1 MIASAN
7 RPESM
12 KLKIPFFFLL
22 LSLTI
27 SLGAQ
32 EKYSLS
38 SNYKDISFS
47 DFVTKVENILPVK
60 FYYVDDWIKDLKIG
74 DYPEC
79 TTLQCIM
86 DNVLKGTTLYYYI
99 DDSGNVVLT
108 NNYAVKVTNTPVEK
122 NSKYLP
128 PSDFSGTAD
137 NQKITGNASVDIG
150 NPAEKN
156 KIGNVTITGYITNKD
171 TKEPVSGVTVFVQ
184 KLTLGTISN
193 EYGYYSLTLP
203 RGSYPMQFSFI
214 GMKEKTVNLN
224 LYGAGNLNVDMSSV
238 LIPLKETVVSAQ
250 KSVTLQRFEV
260 GAEKINITSFKL
272 LPTSMGETDIIKSV
286 LLIPGVQTV
295 GEGSA
300 GFNVRGGSADQ
311 NLILLYGAPIYN
323 SSHFFGFFSAV
334 NSDIIKDVTL
344 YKGGIPSRYGGRIS
358 SVLDIGTKE
367 GNRNEFAGTAGIS
380 PITTHIS
387 VEGPIIKDTLTYMLT
402 ARTTYS
408 NWVFGMIND
417 PALHKSRASFYD
429 LNGKITYDLNRKN
442 KIDFSAYTS
451 HDSFKFNSDTVY
463 SYNNNIFALKW
474 RHFFTNRFIST
485 FTLNNSSYN
494 YDIFSQNSKTEAF
507 VLSHNVNNTG
517 FKADF
522 NWFLGRNEIN
532 FGLDLTRY
540 AISPGKYLPYGDS
553 SLVVPNIIKSEHAY
567 EGALYIDDKF
577 LLTDYLSVNVGMR
590 MSSFISLGPQSVLL
604 YNPEYSK
611 SKSTVTDTL
620 NFKAGQA
627 TSKYAGPEFRVSLN
641 FRISDKSSIKI
652 NYNRTR
658 QYLHLLSNSTTIAP
672 TDTWKLC
679 DYYLKPQIGDQVAM
693 GFYEML
699 FKSSFEASAEV
710 YYKGIRNMVD
720 FKGGT
725 NLIMDNNIEKDIVNV
740 KGKAYGLE
748 LVLKRTEG
756 KFRYSIGYTYS
767 RTFIRSIGTFSDEII
782 NSGKWFPANF
792 DKPHDLIVTFNY
804 IFSRRISFSSN
815 YTYSTG
821 RPITYPIATYD
832 ISDKLLVTY
841 SDRNE
846 YRIPDYSRLDLSLN
860 VGGNLK
866 SHKIAHPNWTFS
878 IYNVL
883 GRQNV
888 YSIYFKNV
896 GNMVK
901 GYKLSVFGRAIPSV
915 TFSFDF

>member
-1 MIASAN
+1 
-7 RPESM
+7 M
-12 KLKIPFFFLL
+12 KIKTPVIILL
-22 LSLTI
+22 LILSLN
-27 SLGAQ
+27 LNAQ
-32 EKYSLS
+32 EKYRISG
-38 SNYKDISFS
+38 NYKDMSFS
-47 DFVTKVENILPVK
+47 DFVTKIESELPVK
-60 FYYVDDWIKDLKIG
+60 FFYLQDWVSDLKVG
-74 DYPEC
+74 DYPDCSNLE
-79 TTLQCIM
+79 CIM
-86 DNVLKGTTLYYYI
+86 DNLLKGTSLYYYI
-99 DDSGNVVLT
+99 DESGNVVMT
-108 NNYAVKVTNTPVEK
+108 SNYAVKVSNTPVEK
-122 NSKYLP
+122 GDKYLP
-128 PSDFSGTAD
+128 PSDLSGSAD
-137 NQKITGNASVDIG
+137 NQRIAGNVSVDIG

-156 KIGNVTITGYITNKD
+156 KPGSVIITGYIKNKD
-171 TKEPVSGVTVFVQ
+171 NNEPVAGVTVYIQ
-184 KLTLGTISN
+184 KLSLGAISN
-193 EYGYYSLTLP
+193 EYGFYSLTIP
-203 RGSYPMQFSFI
+203 RGLYSVQFSFI

-224 LYGAGNLNVDMSSV
+224 VYGPGELNVAMNSV

-272 LPTSMGETDIIKSV
+272 LPTSMGESDIIKSV
-286 LLIPGVQTV
+286 LLIPGVQSV

-334 NSDIIKDVTL
+334 NSDVIKDVTL

-367 GNRNEFAGTAGIS
+367 GNRNEFAGSAGIS
-380 PITTHIS
+380 PITTHLS
-387 VEGPIIKDTLTYMLT
+387 LEGPIIKDTLTYILT

-408 NWVFGMIND
+408 NWIFGMISD
-417 PALHKSRASFYD
+417 PSLHKSRASFYD
-429 LNGKITYDLNRKN
+429 INGKITYDFNKNN

-474 RHFFTNRFIST
+474 RHFFTSRFFSSFSLT
-485 FTLNNSSYN
+485 NSSYN
-494 YDIFSQNSKTEAF
+494 YDISSQNSQTEAF
-507 VLSHNVNNTG
+507 VLSHKINNTG
-517 FKADF
+517 FRADF

-532 FGLDLTRY
+532 FGLDLNKYTV
-540 AISPGKYLPYGDS
+540 SPGSYLPYGDS
-553 SLVVPNIIKSEHAY
+553 SLVIPNTIKKERAY
-567 EGALYIDDKF
+567 EGAIYIDDKF
-577 LLTDYLSVNVGMR
+577 LLTDYLSMNIGVR
-590 MSSFISLGPQSVLL
+590 LSSFMSLGPQSVLL
-604 YNPEYSK
+604 YNPEFSK
-611 SKSTVTDTL
+611 SKSTVVDTL
-620 NFKAGQA
+620 NFKPGQIV
-627 TSKYAGPEFRVSLN
+627 SKYAGPEFRASLN
-641 FRISDKSSIKI
+641 FRLSDKNSIKL

-658 QYLHLLSNSTTIAP
+658 QYLHLLSNSTTISP

-679 DYYLKPQIGDQVAM
+679 DYYLKPQIGDQIAA

-699 FKSSFEASAEV
+699 FRNSFEASAEI
-710 YYKGIRNMVD
+710 YYKTIRNMVD

-725 NLIMDNNIEKDIVNV
+725 NLIMDDNIEKDIVNV

-748 LVLKRTEG
+748 LVLKKTEG
-756 KFRYSIGYTYS
+756 KLRYSIAYTYS
-767 RTFIRSIGTFSDEII
+767 RTFIRSLGTFSDEVI

-792 DKPHDLIVTFNY
+792 DKPSDLIVTFNY

-866 SHKIAHPNWTFS
+866 SHRIAHPNWTFS